1 MAIYNN
7 PLVLDSSGLTIKP
20 SDADDYSIGGNVTI
34 GKNLNVAGNII
45 SRDEERVLVQD
56 AFLDVNFGMTST
68 AAEPGGLNVVYKA
81 VSSAT
86 ARTNLA
92 FVARTGSDR
101 AKITDAGSGLP
112 VLSSGDIVQVSN
124 TANGENDGLYV
135 VHSSTTAQMEMRAVT
150 TFADTVNFKPAQDN
164 FTAVA
169 DEAGSVNLTHV
180 NCSVLQVDAA
190 GLYQTAEGST
200 DGDFATFASL
210 SGSLQDA
217 YIIGDTITTNGSQG
231 DVVIAGTEKLD
242 VTATNGV
249 SITNALNVGG
259 LASLDGGIDMDGAFT
274 VADTSGNVVTSGTLQ
289 SGAATLA
296 SAKVSDLTAG
306 RVVLAGTDGEIED
319 SANMTFDGSTLA
331 LTGAVDA
338 SGSVAAGTMTIDGG
352 SILDSSGSISFGD
365 ENLSTSGT
373 LASGAATLAS
383 AKVSDLTAGRVVL
396 AGTDG
401 EIEDNGNLTFDGS
414 TLALTGA
421 VDASGSVAA
430 GTMTID
436 GGSILDSSGSISFG
450 DENLSTSGTLAS
462 GAATLSSAKV
472 SDLTDNRIVI
482 AGTAGELEDDANFRF
497 DGTNFDLG
505 ASGSEKFRVVVA
517 SGNTIIEGSL
527 DGNGDFRLG
536 ASGASNFTVAAASGN
551 AATAGSLDVAG
562 LASLDGGIDVDGAFT
577 VADTTGNVV
586 TSGTLQAASA
596 KVSDL
601 TAGRVLLAGTDGELE
616 DSANLTFD
624 GSALAVT
631 GSVDA
636 SGSVAAGTMT
646 IDGGSILD
654 SSGSISFGDE
664 NLSTSGTLASGA
676 ATLASAKVSDLT
688 DNRIVI
694 AGTAGELEDDA
705 NFRFDGTNFDLGASG
720 SEKFRVVVASGDV
733 IGEGGVDFTTS
744 TGQINLDNSGNG
756 AGNITLNAGSAIK
769 LQSMSVFAQSAGIK
783 AKNVTGNSISGG
795 NVLVAS
801 GWDGVDNAIQIAAAD
816 SASDHHPIGISISTI
831 TDGNYRAIASVP
843 GTYINGL
850 TIAGGGAAGA
860 PVYLNGT
867 AMSTVAPTAGTVY
880 RLGYLANPSASA
892 TQASMVWRPQ
902 FIAKIN

>member
-7 PLVLDSSGLTIKP
+7 PLVLDPSGLTIKP
-20 SDADDYSIGGNVTI
+20 SDADDYNIGGNVTI
-34 GKNLNVAGNII
+34 GKNLNVIGNIV

-81 VSSAT
+81 VAAAV

-92 FVARTGSDR
+92 FVARTGTDR

-112 VLSSGDIVQVSN
+112 ALSSGDIVQVSG
-124 TANGENDGLYV
+124 TLNGENDGLYI
-135 VHSSTTAQMEMRAVT
+135 VHSSTTAQMEMRAVP

-169 DEAGSVNLTHV
+169 DDAGSVSLTHV
-180 NCSVLQVDAA
+180 NCSVLQVDAN

-200 DGDFATFASL
+200 DGDFASFASL

-231 DVVIAGTEKLD
+231 DVIIAGTEKLD

-249 SITNALNVGG
+249 SITNALNLGG
-259 LASLDGGIDMDGAFT
+259 LASLDGGIDVDGAFT
-274 VADTSGNVVTSGTLQ
+274 VADTSGNVVTSGTLA

-306 RVVLAGTDGEIED
+306 RVVLAGTAGEIED

-365 ENLSTSGT
+365 ENLSTTGT
-373 LASGAATLAS
+373 LASGAATLSS

-396 AGTDG
+396 AGTAG
-401 EIEDNGNLTFDGS
+401 EIEDSGNLTFNGS
-414 TLALTGA
+414 ALAVTGS

-450 DENLSTSGTLAS
+450 DENLSTTGTLSS
-462 GAATLSSAKV
+462 GAATLASAKV
-472 SDLTDNRIVI
+472 SDLTDNRIVL
-482 AGTAGELEDDANFRF
+482 AGTAGELEDDAALTF
-497 DGTNFDLG
+497 DGTNFDVG
-505 ASGSEKFRVVVA
+505 SGPSKFRVIAA

-527 DGNGDFRLG
+527 DGNGDFRVG
-536 ASGASNFTVAAASGN
+536 AGGASNFTVAAASGN

-596 KVSDL
+596 KIDDL

-616 DSANLTFD
+616 DSANLTFN
-624 GSALAVT
+624 GSVLALT
-631 GSVDA
+631 GAVDA

-694 AGTAGELEDDA
+694 AGAAGELEDDA

-720 SEKFRVVVASGDV
+720 AEKFRVGVASGDV
-733 IGEGGVDFTTS
+733 IGLGGIDITTS
-744 TGQINLDNSGNG
+744 TGQINLDNSANG
-756 AGNITLNAGSAIK
+756 AGGITLNAGTEIF
-769 LQSMSVFAQSAGIK
+769 LQSMSVFDQSAGIK
-783 AKNVTGNSISGG
+783 AKNVTGGSISSG
-795 NVLVAS
+795 NVLVAT
-801 GWDGVDNAIQIAAAD
+801 GWDGGDNAIQIGAAN
-816 SASDHHPIGISISTI
+816 SASDHHPIGISVSTI
-831 TDGNYRAIASVP
+831 PDAAFRAIASVP

-850 TIAGGGAAGA
+850 TIAGGGAAGDA
-860 PVYLNGT
+860 VYLNGT
-867 AMSTVAPTAGTVY
+867 SMSTVAPTAGTVY

>member
-1 MAIYNN
+1 MAVYNN
-7 PLVLDSSGLTIKP
+7 PLVLDPSGLTIKP

-81 VSSAT
+81 VAAAV

-92 FVARTGSDR
+92 FVARTGTDR

-124 TANGENDGLYV
+124 TLNGENDGLYV
-135 VHSSTTAQMEMRAVT
+135 VHSSTTAQMEMRAVP
-150 TFADTVNFKPAQDN
+150 TFADTVNFKPAQNDL
-164 FTAVA
+164 TAVA
-169 DEAGSVNLTHV
+169 DDASSVSLTHV
-180 NCSVLQVDAA
+180 NCSVLQVDAS

-200 DGDFATFASL
+200 DGDFASFASL

-249 SITNALNVGG
+249 SVTNALNVGG

-306 RVVLAGTDGEIED
+306 RVVLAGTAGEIED

-365 ENLSTSGT
+365 ENLSTT
-373 LASGAATLAS
+373 
-383 AKVSDLTAGRVVL
+383 
-396 AGTDG
+396 
-401 EIEDNGNLTFDGS
+401 
-414 TLALTGA
+414 
-421 VDASGSVAA
+421 
-430 GTMTID
+430 
-436 GGSILDSSGSISFG
+436 
-450 DENLSTSGTLAS
+450 GTLAS

-472 SDLTDNRIVI
+472 SDLT
-482 AGTAGELEDDANFRF
+482 
-497 DGTNFDLG
+497 
-505 ASGSEKFRVVVA
+505 SGRVV
-517 SGNTIIEGSL
+517 
-527 DGNGDFRLG
+527 
-536 ASGASNFTVAAASGN
+536 
-551 AATAGSLDVAG
+551 
-562 LASLDGGIDVDGAFT
+562 
-577 VADTTGNVV
+577 
-586 TSGTLQAASA
+586 
-596 KVSDL
+596 
-601 TAGRVLLAGTDGELE
+601 LAGTDGEIE
-616 DSANLTFD
+616 DSSNLTFD

-664 NLSTSGTLASGA
+664 NLSTTGTLASGAATLASAKISDLTDNRIVIAGTAGELEDDAALTFDGTNFDIGAGPEKFRVTAASGNTIIEGSLDGNGDVRFGASGASNFTVVAASGNAATAGSLDVAGLASLDGGIDVDGAFTVADTTGNVATSGTLQAASAKIDDLTAGRVLLAGTAGELEDSANLTFNGSVLALTGAVDASGSVAAGTMTIDGGSILDASGSISFGDENLSTTGTLASGA

-694 AGTAGELEDDA
+694 AGAAGELEDDA

-733 IGEGGVDFTTS
+733 IGEGGVNFTTS
-744 TGQINLDNSGNG
+744 TGQINLDNSGN
-756 AGNITLNAGSAIK
+756 AGGSINLNAGTQVN
-769 LQSMSVFAQSAGIK
+769 LSMSVFNQSAGIN
-783 AKNVTGNSISGG
+783 AKNVTGGSISSG
-795 NVLVAS
+795 NVLVAQ
-801 GWDGVDNAIQIAAAD
+801 GWDGGSNMIQIGAAN

-831 TDGNYRAIASVP
+831 PDANFRAIASVP

-850 TIAGGGAAGA
+850 TIAGGGAAGDA
-860 PVYLNGT
+860 VYLNGT